1 MPSWSVYCCSH
12 WFRAGSQTQKSYRGR
27 KKQQQTRAVLVMS
40 ELQSPATKVN
50 IDWSEMFIFKMI
62 VIWLYQCFNV
72 RTVVIFITIISIPV
86 KITLHFETYDLWSI
100 VVWFPLDVGF
110 LLDAWESR
118 EGRLLAYELIMKFF
132 IKNHWL
138 YTFGP
143 AASSQLRRQ
152 NTDSE
157 M

>member
-1 MPSWSVYCCSH
+1 M
-12 WFRAGSQTQKSYRGR
+12 T
-27 KKQQQTRAVLVMS
+27 
-40 ELQSPATKVN
+40 
-50 IDWSEMFIFKMI
+50 

-72 RTVVIFITIISIPV
+72 RTVIIFITILSISL
-86 KITLHFETYDLWSI
+86 KITLHFEIYMIYEAPFSGFSLG
-100 VVWFPLDVGF
+100 VGF

>member
-1 MPSWSVYCCSH
+1 M
-12 WFRAGSQTQKSYRGR
+12 T
-27 KKQQQTRAVLVMS
+27 
-40 ELQSPATKVN
+40 
-50 IDWSEMFIFKMI
+50 

-72 RTVVIFITIISIPV
+72 RTVVIFITILSISL
-86 KITLHFETYDLWSI
+86 KITLHFEIYDIGST
-100 VVWFPLDVGF
+100 VFWFSLDVGF